1 MTRPSHPLNAIV
13 LFIALCLLSTMA
25 SATRGP
31 AALEVDPELR
41 SYLVNAIHDEDASL
55 FADRFDAEVWM
66 MDMEQRLRRFV
77 PVPQERIKL
86 LKLVHRESVRCGLRP
101 EILLAVIEVES
112 LFDRFAVSS
121 SGAQGLMQVMP
132 FWRKEIGRPHD
143 NLTQTEINVRY
154 GAAILAHYL
163 QRERGNLP
171 NALARYNGSLGKD
184 WYPRRVLAAWRKHWY
199 LGEI

>member
-1 MTRPSHPLNAIV
+1 MIRPQHPIKLLLLLV
-13 LFIALCLLSTMA
+13 LTLWSAA
-25 SATRGP
+25 AAATRGP

-41 SYLVNAIHDEDASL
+41 SHLLKVIRDEEASL
-55 FADRFDAEVWM
+55 FVDRFDAEVWM

-77 PVPQERIKL
+77 PATQERITL
-86 LKLVHRESVRCGLRP
+86 LRLVHRESVRHGLRP

-112 LFDRFAVSS
+112 LFDPYAVSS
-121 SGAQGLMQVMP
+121 SGAHGLMQVMP

-171 NALARYNGSLGKD
+171 NALARYNGSLGQA
-184 WYPRRVLAAWRKHWY
+184 WYPRRVLSAWRKHWY